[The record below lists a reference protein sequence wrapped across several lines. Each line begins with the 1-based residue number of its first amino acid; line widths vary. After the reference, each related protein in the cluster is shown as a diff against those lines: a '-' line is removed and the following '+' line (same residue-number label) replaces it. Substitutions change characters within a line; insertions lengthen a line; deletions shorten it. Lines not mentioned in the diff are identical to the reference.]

1 MLHRFDARRRGDHAQ
16 EARKKTSFA
25 RTSFFAGQPAG
36 PGCPSGV
43 GRIIISF
50 ASHVFAAQLASIHV
64 TDSGTSSLSLDIDM
78 DRGAGAMAC
87 AVCTVQW
94 RWRVRGR
101 WGVTGCV
108 SACYGTGNTH
118 CGFILK
124 TQSLKRPNVN
134 ALIFCVILH
143 N

>member
-1 MLHRFDARRRGDHAQ
+1 MLSCCNTRHNDTLDIAKRSKCCIGSMRAE
-16 EARKKTSFA
+16 EAITGHPQRNRLTH
-25 RTSFFAGQPAG
+25 
-36 PGCPSGV
+36 V
-43 GRIIISF
+43 VLSF

-124 TQSLKRPNVN
+124 TQNLKRPNVN